1 MHRHAD
7 SAQTISSYTGA
18 QNNAYNVYRFM
29 HYYNDANYVHVRSY
43 GHYRRTFN
51 AYGLNIK
58 FTNSQLHQSAHV
70 YITIGP
76 KIHFYR
82 VTLRSAIYATDMFY
96 PLSVCPSNHNYVPLP
111 VILVNG

>member
-18 QNNAYNVYRFM
+18 QNNAYNVYMFM

-51 AYGLNIK
+51 AY
-58 FTNSQLHQSAHV
+58 QVH
-70 YITIGP
+70 
-76 KIHFYR
+76 
-82 VTLRSAIYATDMFY
+82 
-96 PLSVCPSNHNYVPLP
+96 
-111 VILVNG
+111 